1 MKCAI
6 QGQKNIND
14 KKGINLLLKI
24 IENNN
29 SISTG
34 V

>member
-6 QGQKNIND
+6 QGKKNIND